1 MGVIHFPINAANIGK
16 FKLLVE
22 FENGEV
28 RIADF
33 SSYKKRDLGDFF
45 DLKDEEYFKTFFI
58 KDGDLQWANGW
69 DVAPDYLYDISVPA
83 KVEPIIPDSKPLKK
97 KRKKIKTA

>member
-1 MGVIHFPINAANIGK
+1 MGIIHYPVNAAYMGD

-22 FENGEV
+22 FENGEL

-33 SSYKKRDLGDFF
+33 NDIHKENLKSFN
-45 DLKDEEYFKTFFI
+45 DLKNEEYFKTFFI

-69 DVAPDYLYDISVPA
+69 DIAPDYLYDISVPA
-83 KVEPIIPDSKPLKK
+83 KVEPYIPAKKPLKK
-97 KRKKIKTA
+97 KKVKAV